1 MFESVTF
8 TLIGDLYH
16 VHQRG
21 SRMAFYVACQ
31 SGIANVP
38 GIVAGK
44 ISDTMG
50 WRWVFYFVA
59 IFMGVAWL
67 ACIFFGWET
76 VYHRNDIYNIDTSS
90 HDVSNLY
97 DLFEHQLMRLVQNI
111 GIIQEIKSGVS
122 MQGSKTGVR
131 QENEHELNRIMTSST
146 TGIGAGREPY
156 LSRLKPFHGT
166 FTDQSL
172 LKITIKPFFVLMNPV
187 VCWSILIVA
196 FSSLWVIAI
205 ALCVAQIYSVPPYL
219 LTTTKIGYI
228 SAGPTIGGF
237 LGCIL
242 AGSISDPIAR
252 FLTRKNKGVYEPEFR
267 LPMMIL
273 VPITS
278 AIGYFCF
285 GRVVAEGG
293 SPVTGAVLWGI
304 AFVAVQIA
312 AVSTGNYIVDA
323 FRDIAVESFIISMTV
338 KNFLWFGFSCA
349 STFLRSLGS
358 KNMLTKLQIFLM
370 IGLYPRDHKRCLAR
384 LAVSRWLSP

>member
-1 MFESVTF
+1 MGILFCRY
-8 TLIGDLYH
+8 LYG
-16 VHQRG
+16 RRLA
-21 SRMAFYVACQ
+21 RMY
-31 SGIANVP
+31 
-38 GIVAGK
+38 
-44 ISDTMG
+44 
-50 WRWVFYFVA
+50 
-59 IFMGVAWL
+59 L
-67 ACIFFGWET
+67 FGWET

-242 AGSISDPIAR
+242 AGSISDQ
-252 FLTRKNKGVYEPEFR
+252 L
-267 LPMMIL
+267 
-273 VPITS
+273 
-278 AIGYFCF
+278 
-285 GRVVAEGG
+285 
-293 SPVTGAVLWGI
+293 
-304 AFVAVQIA
+304 
-312 AVSTGNYIVDA
+312 
-323 FRDIAVESFIISMTV
+323 
-338 KNFLWFGFSCA
+338 
-349 STFLRSLGS
+349 LGS
-358 KNMLTKLQIFLM
+358 LLEKTKGYMSPNSDFL
-370 IGLYPRDHKRCLAR
+370 
-384 LAVSRWLSP
+384 